1 MTHVF
6 FLLCLLAGDL
16 QYQDS
21 LLVNPSFEEDGDRD
35 THPDGWEPHAFDSP
49 AGLS

>member
-1 MTHVF
+1 MTQRHEHETREDSAMTYVF

-21 LLVNPSFEEDGDRD
+21 LLVNPSQ
-35 THPDGWEPHAFDSP
+35 P
-49 AGLS
+49 ARRYELI